1 MIVSIKAGF
10 LFERFKNI
18 ALEFLYYQSHKAN
31 SVEDDCIFVFL
42 FLSLSE
48 TSRAL

>member
-1 MIVSIKAGF
+1 MIVSIKAEF
-10 LFERFKNI
+10 LFERKNI

-31 SVEDDCIFVFL
+31 SVEGGCIFVFL